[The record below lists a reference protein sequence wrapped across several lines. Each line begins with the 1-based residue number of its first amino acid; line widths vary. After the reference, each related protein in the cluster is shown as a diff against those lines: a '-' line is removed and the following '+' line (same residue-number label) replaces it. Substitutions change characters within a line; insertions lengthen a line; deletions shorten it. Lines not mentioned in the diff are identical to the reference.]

1 MNCPVCGANNEANAA
16 FCFRC
21 GSSLKGAA
29 STGPTVN
36 LNREDHMPQVVSLAN
51 DEPDDHGAKVYD
63 VPSTPAAS
71 TTPTYD
77 TPASSSLGGTPYT
90 PSPPQ
95 YNYPAQGQQGS
106 SYSQPPGMMVMPQQ
120 NSTALIA
127 LILAIVSFVGLS
139 LLGAIPA
146 VILGRNAR
154 KEIQASNGMMTGDG
168 MAQAAVILGW
178 INIGLS
184 LIGFCVFCAIPF
196 LTLLGVSASG

>member
-1 MNCPVCGANNEANAA
+1 
-16 FCFRC
+16 
-21 GSSLKGAA
+21 
-29 STGPTVN
+29 
-36 LNREDHMPQVVSLAN
+36 
-51 DEPDDHGAKVYD
+51 
-63 VPSTPAAS
+63 
-71 TTPTYD
+71 
-77 TPASSSLGGTPYT
+77 
-90 PSPPQ
+90 
-95 YNYPAQGQQGS
+95 
-106 SYSQPPGMMVMPQQ
+106 MMTIPQQ

-184 LIGFCVFCAIPF
+184 LIGFCAFCAIPF